1 MRTPRGPSRTLKSLH
16 RTVSTSDVP
25 FVTRRHT
32 RVGIRIRPICCPSS
46 RSSCEGAALR
56 SFTCEPKDL
65 CFALP
70 VRARRALARERLS
83 SYREPASRNP
93 QIMHRRFFTRSCTCA
108 PIRLLS
114 TRAPASGGATN
125 LFPASALPHQQTL
138 RPPGVKDARCVQPM
152 SATQTNYVHP
162 HLARSRFAL
171 AAFAAGT
178 PHGVL
183 GSVRWYRGSG
193 RFTASVTASADRRST
208 RVLKVLAS
216 RWSLERGRIGPTA
229 LTRSSL

>member
-1 MRTPRGPSRTLKSLH
+1 M
-16 RTVSTSDVP
+16 
-25 FVTRRHT
+25 
-32 RVGIRIRPICCPSS
+32 
-46 RSSCEGAALR
+46 
-56 SFTCEPKDL
+56 
-65 CFALP
+65 
-70 VRARRALARERLS
+70 RARRAKARERLPS
-83 SYREPASRNP
+83 CREPTSRNP
-93 QIMHRRFFTRSCTCA
+93 QAVRRGLFRNFRTRTVS
-108 PIRLLS
+108 PS
-114 TRAPASGGATN
+114 THPRPASGGATDFF
-125 LFPASALPHQQTL
+125 LASALSVHQQVL
-138 RPPGVKDARCVQPM
+138 RPPGGEDARCVQPM